1 MGIIE
6 IGGISVFVAFAAG
19 LLSIASPCLLPLIP
33 AYLGYL
39 TGASLEGAAS
49 QEPATATVGQVS
61 SQTSGSQGGGAVATL
76 TMSGSGAPTVAP
88 VTAPS
93 PFLHSLSFVSGFS
106 VVFIVFGVSL
116 GILGFFLR
124 DHQDLILKVAGG
136 LLIVLGLHLA
146 KVITIPFLETERRLD
161 VGAGAKVGYAR
172 SFFVGSAFSAGWSP
186 CIGPTLG
193 AILALAVS
201 SGTVLQAGVLLLA
214 YSAGLAIPFLAM
226 GLAYNSVKP
235 IYNRVK
241 PYVGAVNYASGA
253 LLIIVGILIFTDS
266 LINLNSLFNFGFLGD
281 LSAEA

>member
-6 IGGISVFVAFAAG
+6 IGGISILVAFVAG
-19 LLSIASPCLLPLIP
+19 LLSIASPCLLPLVP

-39 TGASLEGAAS
+39 TGASLEGTAA
-49 QEPATATVGQVS
+49 QEPATAMGQAS
-61 SQTSGSQGGGAVATL
+61 SQASGPSGGGAVATL
-76 TMSGSGAPTVAP
+76 SMSGSQAPAATIVS
-88 VTAPS
+88 TPS
-93 PFLHSLSFVSGFS
+93 PFLHSLSFVGGFS
-106 VVFIVFGVSL
+106 LVFIVFGVSL

-124 DHQDLILKVAGG
+124 DQQDLILKVAGG
-136 LLIVLGLHLA
+136 LLIILGLHLA

-161 VGAGAKVGYAR
+161 VGTGTKVGYGR
-172 SFFVGSAFSAGWSP
+172 SFIVGSAFSAGWSP

-201 SGTVLQAGVLLLA
+201 SGTVLQAGFLLLA

-241 PYVGAVNYASGA
+241 PYVGIVNYASGA

-266 LINLNSLFNFGFLGD
+266 LINLNTLFNFGFLGD
-281 LSAEA
+281 ISAET

>member
-6 IGGISVFVAFAAG
+6 IGGISILVAFVAG
-19 LLSIASPCLLPLIP
+19 LLSIASPCLLPLVP

-39 TGASLEGAAS
+39 TGASLEGTTA
-49 QEPATATVGQVS
+49 QEPATAMGQVS
-61 SQTSGSQGGGAVATL
+61 SQASGSPGGGAVATL
-76 TMSGSGAPTVAP
+76 SMSGSQAPAAARAST
-88 VTAPS
+88 PS
-93 PFLHSLSFVSGFS
+93 PFLHSLSFVGGFS
-106 VVFIVFGVSL
+106 LVFIVFGVSL

-124 DHQDLILKVAGG
+124 DQQDLILKVAGG
-136 LLIVLGLHLA
+136 LLIILGLHLA

-161 VGAGAKVGYAR
+161 VGSGTKVGYGR
-172 SFFVGSAFSAGWSP
+172 SFIVGSAFSAGWSP

-201 SGTVLQAGVLLLA
+201 SGTVLQAGFLLLA

-235 IYNRVK
+235 IYNRIK
-241 PYVGAVNYASGA
+241 PYVGIVNYASGA

-281 LSAEA
+281 ISAEA